1 MKLIE
6 RTTLYYLIYTLF
18 IFAVGTLLFYFLIHN
33 VVTDGIDEALHQE
46 KEQMIENIRY
56 ETDFEDLH
64 PTQNVILIKVDSNNV
79 AGDKYSTISLVDST
93 GEKVNYRQ
101 LVGVYKHGDK
111 YYKITI
117 RQSLAEAESLIRSLV
132 PVEIVLFLI
141 LLAGVLYLSNII
153 SKAIWSPFYNLLD
166 KVRNYNL
173 SRSGIIAAV
182 VSNVDEF
189 DDLSIS
195 IERMTQKIHD
205 DFVAQ
210 KEFHENSSHEL
221 QTPLAIIRSKLELLI
236 QSRNMDENDLSHIQ
250 SIYDA
255 VRRLSLLNK
264 SLLLLSKIDNDQYQ
278 DKADVDLG
286 ILIKRIADNFKE
298 SVVQKKINLN
308 INIKEEVIISANS
321 VLMEVLMNNLFSNA
335 VKHNIK
341 GGFIDVSLDEKIFK
355 ISNSG
360 NPLMVDSKLLFE
372 RFVKHSTS
380 ENSIGLGLS
389 IVKKVC
395 DISRFII
402 NYSYNEGIHTVELNI
417 QNK

>member
-1 MKLIE
+1 
-6 RTTLYYLIYTLF
+6 
-18 IFAVGTLLFYFLIHN
+18 
-33 VVTDGIDEALHQE
+33 
-46 KEQMIENIRY
+46 MIENIRY